1 MTMLS
6 SSPSSARLYAL
17 LLKLRPLERG
27 TLMPFSGELVH
38 AAFLD
43 WVRVAAP
50 DVAHWLHEGNKLRL
64 FTCSSLRFP
73 LPTTRMREAERENR
87 HLSLD
92 STNTYTVRVTLLRGE
107 LFPLLYEALLRF
119 NGSTSGIKQPFMR
132 LGRQAFALEEVV
144 TTDVSGW
151 TGFTSYD
158 ALLEQAKT
166 SKMSNALG
174 LEFAS
179 LTAFSWTNKTYGN
192 FYANVPLPAY
202 IFPMLAKRWH
212 AVAPPALTSSVQ
224 TEYIEHYV
232 QNDGMIL
239 RDYDLHSHIVTFPR
253 HPQRGFV
260 GTCHYTLRQAPEDIA
275 SEENTEMSVQQQ
287 IVLLA
292 QFAFYSGIGYKTAMG
307 MGQVRVL

>member
-1 MTMLS
+1 MDMLS

-50 DVAHWLHEGNKLRL
+50 EVAEWLHEGNKLRL

-73 LPTTRMREAERENR
+73 LPITRVREAERENT

-92 STNTYTVRVTLLRGE
+92 PTKTYTVRVTLLRGE

-119 NGSTSGIKQPFMR
+119 NMSTGRMQQPFMR
-132 LGRQAFALEEVV
+132 LGKQAFALEEV
-144 TTDVSGW
+144 TTSDASGW

-166 SKMSNALG
+166 SKVSNSVG
-174 LEFAS
+174 LEFDS
-179 LTAFSWTNKTYGN
+179 LTAFSWTNKMYGN
-192 FYANVPLPAY
+192 YYANVPLPAY

-212 AVAPPALTSSVQ
+212 AVAPPALASSVQ
-224 TEYIEHYV
+224 PERVEYYM

-239 RDYDLHSHIVTFPR
+239 HEYDLHSHIVTFPR

-260 GTCHYTLRQAPEDIA
+260 GTCHYALRRAEEDI
-275 SEENTEMSVQQQ
+275 SPGENTALSVQQQ
-287 IVLLA
+287 ILLLA